1 MKIVVPP
8 TKIRKK
14 MSKVITIQLQK
25 SKFKKG
31 NKEKRILKKGK
42 KKRRDGGKWITGTGK
57 GEGEAKKNKAK

>member
-1 MKIVVPP
+1 
-8 TKIRKK
+8 
-14 MSKVITIQLQK
+14 MSKVMTIQLQK